1 MKRKFYDD
9 LCDDYLSDWYTDT
22 DSTTSSSSFWSDEE
36 SETRYIKNKFIAL
49 EENKSLY
56 ILLRLVMQNQT
67 LSRLLVQVE
76 AHPTMHLCFG
86 TLAPHETIT
95 GHKPAIASGK

>member
-36 SETRYIKNKFIAL
+36 SEWT
-49 EENKSLY
+49 SD
-56 ILLRLVMQNQT
+56 
-67 LSRLLVQVE
+67 SSD
-76 AHPTMHLCFG
+76 C
-86 TLAPHETIT
+86 
-95 GHKPAIASGK
+95 SC